1 MIVTWYGL
9 VALSLVI
16 FAVTDG
22 RNFGVGVMLHSL
34 GRDIDERRAVTALLG
49 PQWSWDEVW
58 LVAAFGSLF
67 LAFPKVLAI
76 GLSGYYLAVFVL
88 LWSLIVRG
96 IALEMA
102 FHVSDAMWL
111 GFWHALFRVSSIL
124 LALFFGA
131 AFGNVMRGVPL
142 GADGRMFLPF
152 FTDFSARGAIGIF
165 DWYTL
170 LVAILT
176 LALLAAHG
184 ATFVALRS
192 GGEVA
197 ARARVSAKRG
207 WVVVMVLLVIVSIGT
222 AFVRRDFFG
231 GLLHH
236 VIGWIALVAIIAGLA
251 AVLLGTSSG
260 IDRLAWRGSCV
271 TIAGLLGG
279 AAAAVYP
286 EMLHSTVAP
295 VYSVTAQGGA
305 SGHYGLVAAIVW
317 WPIAAALS
325 LWYYVWVGKRYPA
338 RDATAIGTR
347 TESPRSAQ

>member
-1 MIVTWYGL
+1 MIAAWYAL
-9 VALSLVI
+9 VALSLVV

-22 RNFGVGVMLHSL
+22 RNFGVGVLLHAL
-34 GRDIDERRAVTALLG
+34 GRGSDERRLITGLLG

-102 FHVSDAMWL
+102 AHVADAMWL
-111 GFWHALFRVSSIL
+111 GFWHGLLRVASVL
-124 LALFFGA
+124 LALCFGA

-152 FTDFSARGAIGIF
+152 FTDFGARGAVGIF

-170 LVAILT
+170 LVAIFT

-184 ATFVALRS
+184 ATFVAARS
-192 GGEVA
+192 GGDLA
-197 ARARVSAKRG
+197 ARARQLARRSWLAVAVLLLAVSA
-207 WVVVMVLLVIVSIGT
+207 GT
-222 AFVRRDFFG
+222 AAVRRDLFG
-231 GLLHH
+231 GLVHH
-236 VIGWIALVAIIAGLA
+236 AGGWIALAAIVAGSV
-251 AVLLGTSSG
+251 AVLIGTAG
-260 IDRLAWRGSCV
+260 GMDRIAWRGSCL

-279 AAAAVYP
+279 AAAAIYP

-295 VYSVTAQGGA
+295 VYSITARDAA
-305 SGHYGLVAAIVW
+305 SGNYGLVAAIIW
-317 WPIAAALS
+317 WPFAAAMS
-325 LWYYVWVGKRYPA
+325 FWYYRQVQKRFRQRP
-338 RDATAIGTR
+338 
-347 TESPRSAQ
+347 

>member
-1 MIVTWYGL
+1 MIAIWYGL

-58 LVAAFGSLF
+58 LVAAFGTLF

-102 FHVSDAMWL
+102 FHVTDAMWL
-111 GFWHALFRVSSIL
+111 GFWHGVFSFSSVL
-124 LALFFGA
+124 LALCFGA
-131 AFGNVMRGVPL
+131 AFGNVVRGVPL

-170 LVAILT
+170 LVAIFT

-184 ATFVALRS
+184 ATFVALKSS
-192 GGEVA
+192 GELA

-207 WVVVMVLLVIVSIGT
+207 WLAAMVLLVVVSVGT

-231 GLLHH
+231 ALVHH
-236 VIGWIALVAIIAGLA
+236 AIGWLSLMAMIAGLA
-251 AVLLGTSSG
+251 AVMLGTAG
-260 IDRLAWRGSCV
+260 GMDRLAWRGSCL
-271 TIAGLLGG
+271 TIAGMLGG

-295 VYSVTAQGGA
+295 VYSVTAQDGA
-305 SGHYGLVAAIVW
+305 SGHYGLVAAIIW

-325 LWYYVWVGKRYPA
+325 AWYYLLVAKRYPE